1 MPALAIADG
10 LRRRRPELDA
20 VLVGAERGIEATL
33 LPQRDFR
40 FHLLP
45 FEPIYRREWWRNLRW
60 PLIALDLLRR
70 LDRLFESERPVL
82 VLGTGGYASGPT
94 VWSAARRGLPTAI
107 QEQNAFP
114 GFATRRLS
122 RRVRHVYLGLPE
134 ARGALTPGP
143 HTEIFDT
150 GNPITPP
157 DRTRR
162 QAALARF
169 GLHDDRPVVLVTGG
183 SQGAQAI
190 NEATAGWIESGGAD
204 RVVLLW
210 ATGRRTYQQFA
221 HLSRPPAVQV
231 FDFLDPMADAYS
243 VASLVVAR
251 AGMMTGAELC
261 AWGLP
266 SILVPLPTAAADH
279 QTRNA
284 EALEAAGAA
293 RMLRQADLTPA
304 SLTRAVTDLLEHRS
318 TRELMA
324 NRARERGRPQAL
336 DTILSHLLTLVGG
349 R

>member
-10 LRRRRPELDA
+10 LRRRRPDLEP

-40 FHLLP
+40 YHLLP
-45 FEPIYRREWWRNLRW
+45 FEPIYRRQWWRNLRW
-60 PLIALDLLRR
+60 PFIAFDLLRR
-70 LDRLFESERPVL
+70 LDRLFETERPVL

-94 VWSAARRGLPTAI
+94 VWSAGRRGLPTAI
-107 QEQNAFP
+107 QEQNAYP

-122 RRVRHVYLGLPE
+122 RRVCQVYLGLPE
-134 ARGALTPGP
+134 ARSLLHPGP
-143 HTEIFDT
+143 STEVFDT

-157 DRTRR
+157 DPARR
-162 QAALARF
+162 QSALGRF
-169 GLHDDRPVVLVTGG
+169 GLHDDRPVVLITGG

-190 NEATAGWIESGGAD
+190 NQATAGWITSGGAD
-204 RVVLLW
+204 RVILLW
-210 ATGRRTYQQFA
+210 ATGQRSYAQFA

-231 FDFLDPMADAYS
+231 FGFLDPMADAYS

-279 QTRNA
+279 QTGNA
-284 EALEAAGAA
+284 EALETAGAA

-304 SLTRAVTDLLEHRS
+304 SLARTVADLLEHPTARDA
-318 TRELMA
+318 MA
-324 NRARERGRPQAL
+324 NRARERGRPEAL
-336 DTILSHLLTLVGG
+336 DAILSHLLTLFRG